1 MRSFRSQTPKKAFA
15 ALFFPPFPVMDNETN
30 QKSEKK
36 KCSRRRKLL
45 PVALCLFALAIC
57 GGALVIAGADLRVE
71 RCAAGRVYT
80 NIEDI
85 PVREYGLLLGTT
97 RLVRGKYRNDYFY
110 KRVRATA
117 ELYRAGKVRKI
128 IVSGDNGRTEYNETG
143 DMKRE
148 LVESGIPPEDILM
161 DYAGFRT
168 LDSVVRARNLYDATE
183 LTVISQEFHCERA
196 VYLADRNGIDALGF
210 AAEDSGVQSAR
221 VRLALRESLARVL
234 AVLDAE
240 ILHRKPHFE
249 Y

>member
-1 MRSFRSQTPKKAFA
+1 MN
-15 ALFFPPFPVMDNETN
+15 NEKE
-30 QKSEKK
+30 QKTEKK
-36 KCSRRRKLL
+36 KSFRRRKLL
-45 PVALCLFALAIC
+45 LAVLCLIAIAAG
-57 GGALVIAGADLRVE
+57 GGALAIAGADLRVE

-80 NIEDI
+80 DIGDI
-85 PVREYGLLLGTT
+85 PAREYGLLLGTT

-110 KRVRATA
+110 KRVRAAT
-117 ELYRAGKVRKI
+117 ELYRSGKVRKI

-143 DMKRE
+143 DMQRE

-168 LDSVVRARNLYDATE
+168 LDSVVRARNLYGATE

-196 VYLADRNGIDALGF
+196 VYLAERNGIDALGF

>member
-1 MRSFRSQTPKKAFA
+1 MNH
-15 ALFFPPFPVMDNETN
+15 DNE
-30 QKSEKK
+30 QKTEKK
-36 KCSRRRKLL
+36 KCSRRKKLL
-45 PVALCLFALAIC
+45 PAALCLSVIAAACAVLAI
-57 GGALVIAGADLRVE
+57 VGADLRVE

-80 NIEDI
+80 DIEGI
-85 PVREYGLLLGTT
+85 PAREYGLLLGTT
-97 RLVRGKYRNDYFY
+97 RLVRGKYLNDYFY
-110 KRVRATA
+110 KRVRAA
-117 ELYRAGKVRKI
+117 ADLYRAEKIRKI
-128 IVSGDNGRTEYNETG
+128 IVSGDNSRTEYNETG
-143 DMKRE
+143 DMQRE
-148 LVESGIPPEDILM
+148 LVEAGIPPENILM

-168 LDSVVRARNLYDATE
+168 LDSVVRARNLHGATE

>member
-1 MRSFRSQTPKKAFA
+1 MNS
-15 ALFFPPFPVMDNETN
+15 DNE
-30 QKSEKK
+30 QKTKQKK
-36 KCSRRRKLL
+36 SSRRRRLL
-45 PVALCLFALAIC
+45 WAALCLIAVAAGCIALA
-57 GGALVIAGADLRVE
+57 IAGADLRVE
-71 RCAAGRVYT
+71 RCAEERVYT
-80 NIEDI
+80 DIDDI
-85 PVREYGLLLGTT
+85 PPREYGLLLGTT
-97 RLVRGKYRNDYFY
+97 RLVRGKYLNDYFF
-110 KRVRATA
+110 KRVRAAA

-128 IVSGDNGRTEYNETG
+128 IVSGDNSRTEYNETG

-168 LDSVVRARNLYDATE
+168 LDSVVRARNLYGATE
-183 LTVISQEFHCERA
+183 VTVISQEFHCERA
-196 VYLADRNGIDALGF
+196 VYLAERNGVDALGF

-240 ILHRKPHFE
+240 VLHRKPHFE